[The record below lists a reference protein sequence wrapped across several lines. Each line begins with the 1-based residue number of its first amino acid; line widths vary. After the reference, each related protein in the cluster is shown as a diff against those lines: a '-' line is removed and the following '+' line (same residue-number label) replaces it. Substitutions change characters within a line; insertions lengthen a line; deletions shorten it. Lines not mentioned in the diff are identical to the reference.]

1 MGLFST
7 IFGSSAK
14 YSTKE
19 HQLSELEIKKLVS
32 HANVLSVGKSDE
44 NIVEQAIIARRHSD
58 GKISLQQIY
67 ETLLRLQ
74 NTYKISRQDKEGLMK
89 VFVEHFN
96 NL

>member
-14 YSTKE
+14 YSTQE

-44 NIVEQAIIARRHSD
+44 NIVEQALIARRGSD
-58 GKISLQQIY
+58 GKISPQQIY

-74 NTYKISRQDKEGLMK
+74 NTYKISKQDKEGLMK
-89 VFVEHFN
+89 IFGSIVSK
-96 NL
+96 